1 MKIII
6 NADDFGLTSGVNQAI
21 IECHKAGSLSST
33 TLMVNTKATTEAAA
47 LAKAHPHLG
56 VGLHFNLT
64 LGTPIC
70 EPTEVPSLVN
80 HKGQFLGRTS
90 FERYM
95 LLGQLDKKDIQKEL
109 QAQFDCFMNM
119 GLKMTHIDSHQ
130 HVHLFPSV
138 FNEVASLCEQAGLPL
153 RMPWIW
159 NDGKKG
165 RIKLKRRLRLLVLR
179 QFVKSNVSKWQ
190 GQINFNKDFG
200 SVFDIHENPQ
210 QINLESYLRLLKG
223 MRRYPTELMV
233 HPAYVCAEL
242 KQLTR
247 ITDYSEAERQVLL
260 SHNLGDIIKN
270 RSGELVTFA
279 NAFR

>member
-70 EPTEVPSLVN
+70 DPNEVPSLVN
-80 HKGQFLGRTS
+80 NKGQFFSRTD
-90 FERYM
+90 FELRM
-95 LLGQLDKKDIQKEL
+95 LLGRLHKKEIQKEL
-109 QAQFDCFMNM
+109 QAQFDCFMDM

-138 FNEVASLCEQAGLPL
+138 FNEVASLSKQVGLPL

-159 NDGKKG
+159 GDGKKG
-165 RIKLKRRLRLLVLR
+165 HIKFKRRLRLLVLR

-210 QINLESYLRLLKG
+210 QINLESYLRLIKG
-223 MRRYPTELMV
+223 MRRYPAELMV

-247 ITDYSEAERQVLL
+247 ITDYSEAERQILL
-260 SHNLGDIIKN
+260 SHNLGKIITKM
-270 RSGELVTFA
+270 GGYLVNFA
-279 NAFR
+279 MAFK